1 MVTLIKYSDKDDD
14 RRHSYRMPYPM
25 DMRYRSSAAAGLGTI
40 VDLSSNGMFFE
51 TLEPLTTG
59 DRLHI
64 DFRFRNSRAAMEICG
79 EITRTTSSG
88 VGVRFLW

>member
-1 MVTLIKYSDKDDD
+1 MVTLSKNSDKHDD
-14 RRHSYRMPYPM
+14 RRHSNRMPYPM
-25 DMRYRSSAAAGLGTI
+25 DMRYRSSVAAGLGTI

-51 TLEPLTTG
+51 TLESLKAG

-64 DFRFRNSRAAMEICG
+64 DFQFRNSRAAMEICG
-79 EITRTTSSG
+79 EITRTTPSG